1 MEEKHTCE
9 CCGVSDDNLRQYRMR
24 DEYYDEF
31 CGVKYYT
38 HDLPPTLDPG
48 WYCNICIRREK
59 GSFWQR
65 ERNSYIYDNY
75 GNTADSDDF
84 DWD

>member
-1 MEEKHTCE
+1 MEEIHSCE
-9 CCGVSDDNLRQYRMR
+9 CCGINKENCSKFYHR
-24 DEYYDEF
+24 DEDYYDF
-31 CGVKYYT
+31 NGVKYYD

-48 WYCNICIRREK
+48 WYCNICIKRK
-59 GSFWQR
+59 KAGWWQQ

-84 DWD
+84 DWE